1 MANNYFNRYVWLI
14 DIINRFGHITLPE
27 INRLWQRSALNKYGE
42 PLAERTFHN
51 HRLAILET
59 FGIDIQNDR
68 GKGYYIVNGEDWESS
83 GVRQWLLES
92 FSLSNLMHETV
103 GMRDRIIFEEIPSSK
118 RWLSVI
124 VNAMKDNK
132 ALVLTYQ
139 SYNRTEPHTFDAFPF
154 CLKLFKQRWYML
166 AGSEAYELP
175 RIYSLDRIIDV
186 KESDVDFFVPQGFD
200 ARELFRD
207 HFGIII
213 GDDVPVETIKL
224 KVEASQ
230 VKYYRSLPLHHSQRE
245 IETTLDYS
253 VFEYHLATT
262 FDFWQ
267 EVLSK
272 GDTVEVLEPSEF
284 RSWIADTVA
293 NLNKTY
299 NK

>member
-1 MANNYFNRYVWLI
+1 
-14 DIINRFGHITLPE
+14 
-27 INRLWQRSALNKYGE
+27 
-42 PLAERTFHN
+42 
-51 HRLAILET
+51 
-59 FGIDIQNDR
+59 
-68 GKGYYIVNGEDWESS
+68 
-83 GVRQWLLES
+83 
-92 FSLSNLMHETV
+92 MHETV

-139 SYNRTEPHTFDAFPF
+139 SYNRMEPHTFDAFPF

-186 KESDVDFFVPQGFD
+186 KESDVDFFVPQSFD

>member
-1 MANNYFNRYVWLI
+1 MAKNYFNRYVWLI

-27 INRLWQRSALNKYGE
+27 INRLWQRSTLNTYGE

-51 HRLAILET
+51 HRLAIMET

-68 GKGYYIVNGEDWESS
+68 GQGYFIVNGEDWESS

-92 FSLSNLMHETV
+92 FSLSNMMHETV

-132 ALVLTYQ
+132 ALILTYQ

-166 AGSEAYELP
+166 AGSEAYEHP

-200 ARELFRD
+200 AREFFRD

-245 IETTLDYS
+245 IETTSDYS
-253 VFEYHLATT
+253 IFEYHLATT

-284 RSWIADTVA
+284 RSWVLETIA

>member
-1 MANNYFNRYVWLI
+1 MTAVREDGSGKRYL
-14 DIINRFGHITLPE
+14 G
-27 INRLWQRSALNKYGE
+27 SAVY
-42 PLAERTFHN
+42 
-51 HRLAILET
+51 
-59 FGIDIQNDR
+59 
-68 GKGYYIVNGEDWESS
+68 
-83 GVRQWLLES
+83 
-92 FSLSNLMHETV
+92 
-103 GMRDRIIFEEIPSSK
+103 
-118 RWLSVI
+118 
-124 VNAMKDNK
+124 
-132 ALVLTYQ
+132 
-139 SYNRTEPHTFDAFPF
+139 
-154 CLKLFKQRWYML
+154 
-166 AGSEAYELP
+166 
-175 RIYSLDRIIDV
+175 
-186 KESDVDFFVPQGFD
+186 DVDFFVPQGFD
-200 ARELFRD
+200 ARVLFRD

-272 GDTVEVLEPSEF
+272 GDTEEVLEPSEF

-299 NK
+299 NKYKLPRFGSYPLYLCSSLDMSPVVMK